1 MALVVTSGIMVAEI
15 VGGIVTNSLAL
26 LSDAAHMFS
35 DVAALAL
42 SLVALWLTKRPATMQ
57 RTFGYYRAEVLA
69 ALLNGLTLTLVS
81 LYIFWE
87 ALHRFLQPQEVET
100 GWMLVVAGI
109 GLTANLFSAWALMRG
124 GDHHHNL
131 NVRGALLHVIGDAL
145 GSVGAILAG
154 VIMMFTGW
162 YYADPIISILIGLL
176 VLISSWR
183 LIKETVTVLL
193 EVAPA
198 RVDMARLRR
207 SMLSVPGVKD
217 VHDLHV
223 WMISS
228 GFICM
233 SGHVAVTEGTDHYKT
248 LCTLERLLREEFDL
262 THTTIQVEAADMH
275 PDSGICTRIAEI

>member
-1 MALVVTSGIMVAEI
+1 MVAEV
-15 VGGIVTNSLAL
+15 VGGLVTNSLAL

-35 DVAALAL
+35 DVAALAI
-42 SLVALWLTKRPATMQ
+42 SLVALWLAARPATLR

-69 ALLNGLTLTLVS
+69 ALFNGLTLILVS

-87 ALHRFLQPQEVET
+87 AIGRLLNPPAVQS

-109 GLTANLFSAWALMRG
+109 GLTANLISAWFLMRG

-145 GSVGAILAG
+145 GSVGAIIAG
-154 VIMMFTGW
+154 LIMMYTGW
-162 YYADPIISILIGLL
+162 YYADPIISVIIGLL

-183 LIKETVTVLL
+183 LIRETISVLL
-193 EVAPA
+193 EIAPA
-198 RVDMARLRR
+198 QIDMEKLKH
-207 SMLSVPGVKD
+207 SMLSVPGVTD

-228 GFICM
+228 SFTSM
-233 SGHVAVTEGTDHYKT
+233 SGHVVTQNGADNQEI
-248 LCTLERLLREEFDL
+248 LSRLERVLREQFDL
-262 THTTIQVEAADMH
+262 THTTIQMEPSNLH
-275 PDSGICTRIAEI
+275 PESDICTKEPDFL